1 MRTYIFT
8 ERERRI
14 LEAYLTKADVDKN
27 KVAKIM
33 HRVRKYKTLFEDV
46 YLYLQVRKTI
56 GT

>member
-14 LEAYLTKADVDKN
+14 LEAYLTNINVN
-27 KVAKIM
+27 KIEVSKIM
-33 HRVRKYKTLFEDV
+33 HRIRKYKTLFEDV

-56 GT
+56 PP